1 VFAVFS
7 KKSGRADD
15 LSVTSFADLGMYRA
29 GSSTEDVVRK
39 KQPVF
44 YGPQNQRGR
53 RPSFSWGEDSTK
65 TFTPYSI
72 RLPSR
77 FATTLAP
84 TGSLIHEVVD
94 DYFSPAAK
102 ILILEAKQSDCDLG
116 KFRDVP
122 FGVGLQEQMLG
133 DYSARPARIRGRP
146 RKAEDTA
153 VARDME
159 MPSGENEEIQPA
171 DHEIDED
178 VFHDAISEAA
188 DTSGTCSFEALH
200 ELRVMLI
207 IIYVILFLFV
217 LC

>member
-1 VFAVFS
+1 VFS

-29 GSSTEDVVRK
+29 GSSTDDVVRK
-39 KQPVF
+39 KQPVL
-44 YGPQNQRGR
+44 YGCQNQRGR
-53 RPSFSWGEDSTK
+53 RPSFSSSEDSTK

-84 TGSLIHEVVD
+84 TGSLTHEVVD
-94 DYFSPAAK
+94 DDYSPAAK
-102 ILILEAKQSDCDLG
+102 LLILEAKQSDCDLG

-146 RKAEDTA
+146 RKAEGK
-153 VARDME
+153 ARDVE

-171 DHEIDED
+171 NHEIDGD
-178 VFHDAISEAA
+178 VFYDAVGEVA

-200 ELRVMLI
+200 EFRVMLI
-207 IIYVILFLFV
+207 IIYIILFLFV
-217 LC
+217 MC